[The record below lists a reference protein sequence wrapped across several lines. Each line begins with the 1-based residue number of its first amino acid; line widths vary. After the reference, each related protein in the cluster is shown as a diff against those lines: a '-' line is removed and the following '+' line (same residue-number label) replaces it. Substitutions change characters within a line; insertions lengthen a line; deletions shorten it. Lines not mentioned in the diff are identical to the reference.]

1 MVEAERRSMLD
12 VDVAVPRSAD
22 GRGRAPGGAGW
33 LEERRPLLIAGAFA
47 VAVLLGVLI
56 GLVTAPDGRRSST
69 PRAAAGAAPAEQSP
83 PLGPSPWEGHR
94 QPGQAHQMTVDRGGV
109 LRRALQSSFAS
120 WMRAQS
126 GASRPTADDVSI
138 PTRQLYYGA
147 VEGAAAAQDEYWAA
161 GSTVVR
167 GTSQPPANPQVW
179 RRVGA
184 GPWTLVRSGPG
195 ACGALPQGLFGPG
208 VWQARP
214 ALCTT
219 A

>member
-1 MVEAERRSMLD
+1 
-12 VDVAVPRSAD
+12 
-22 GRGRAPGGAGW
+22 

-56 GLVTAPDGRRSST
+56 GLATAPDGRPSST
-69 PRAAAGAAPAEQSP
+69 PGAAAAAAPAEQSP
-83 PLGPSPWEGHR
+83 PLGPAPWEGHR

-109 LRRALQSSFAS
+109 LRRALQSSFTS
-120 WMRAQS
+120 RMRAQT

-138 PTRQLYYGA
+138 PVRKLYYGA
-147 VEGAAAAQDEYWAA
+147 IEGAGAAQDEYWAA
-161 GSTVVR
+161 GAVVVR
-167 GTSQPPANPQVW
+167 ETSQPPANPQVW
-179 RRVGA
+179 KRVGA

-195 ACGALPQGLFGPG
+195 ACDALPQALFGPG